1 MIRDLYINEKLIIY
15 MEKNEKLSAFRIKE
29 NVPKIID
36 PQEIQFVK
44 ERASV
49 MESLKNGSIMD
60 ITTDGTVITSNMVG
74 TKGEGYSIPTSL
86 EALEN
91 NLNAKRR

>member
-15 MEKNEKLSAFRIKE
+15 MEKNEKLSALRVKE

-36 PQEIQFVK
+36 PQEIQFVR

-49 MESLKNGSIMD
+49 MESLKKGSIMD
-60 ITTDGTVITSNMVG
+60 ITTDGTVVTSNIIG